1 MQSGFRFRLYP
12 TPEQASRLLQW
23 IGCQRFIYNAKVS
36 EDQYFRVFARKS
48 LSHVGQFAPQDQQYS
63 HFITET
69 TPWLR
74 EVPSQVLRNGAV
86 RWRQA
91 YSRYWKKLG
100 GRPKIQKRHG
110 TQGVW
115 LTSELFRFEQM
126 AKSEAGEMTYRLHV
140 GTRKC
145 PVGVVRYTA
154 HRAHAI
160 PASITLSIDAG
171 HWYVSFTNDD
181 GVPEP
186 SEAETADW
194 LAAFSEEELRARTV
208 GVDRGV
214 VIPFACSNGSQFDLK
229 PVERDRIAKKQ
240 AAARRWQR
248 KLARRTQGGANR
260 RKAAQRVNRL
270 RRYEK
275 NVRRDF
281 AHQTSH
287 ALVTDTKAHL
297 IVFEALGI
305 QRMTRKP
312 KAKRDAQG
320 RWENNGSRA
329 KAGLNRSILG
339 SAWGTTKVYTEYK
352 ARRAGKLVVEVAPHH
367 TSQECAQCGH
377 THPDNRHSQAGFV
390 CQRCG
395 HTDNADHNAGC
406 NIAQRGVSL
415 VLSGEFKP
423 RQTKRVMRMRKKTV
437 GADCSEFTLGEIA
450 VSRGAGNSAV
460 LRSMNQETPTSTAI
474 GG

>member
-12 TPEQASRLLQW
+12 TPAQASRLLQW

-36 EDQYFRVFARKS
+36 EDRYFRVFARKS
-48 LSHVGQFAPQDQQYS
+48 LEHVGQFAPQDQRYS
-63 HFITET
+63 HFITEA

-86 RWRQA
+86 RWKQA
-91 YSRYWKKLG
+91 YSRYWRKLG

-126 AKSEAGEMTYRLHV
+126 DKSEAGEIAYRLHV

-160 PASITLSIDAG
+160 PASITLSIEAG
-171 HWYVSFTNDD
+171 RWYLSFTNDD

-194 LAAFSEEELRARTV
+194 LAAFSEDELKARTV

-214 VIPFACSNGSQFDLK
+214 AIPFACSNGSQFDLK
-229 PVERDRIAKKQ
+229 PIERDRIAKKH

-260 RKAAQRVNRL
+260 RKASQRIASL

-275 NVRRDF
+275 DVRRDF

-287 ALVTDTKAHL
+287 ALVTDPKALL
-297 IVFEALGI
+297 IVFEALGV

-320 RWENNGSRA
+320 RWEKNGSRA
-329 KAGLNRSILG
+329 KAALNRSILG
-339 SAWGTTKVYTEYK
+339 SAWSKTKVCTEYK

-377 THPDNRHSQAGFV
+377 THPDNRRSQAGFV
-390 CQRCG
+390 CQCCG
-395 HTDNADHNAGC
+395 HTDNADHNAGR
-406 NIAQRGVSL
+406 NIARRGVSL
-415 VLSGEFKP
+415 VRSGEFKP

-460 LRSMNQETPTSTAI
+460 LRSMNQETPTSSAV

>member
-12 TPEQASRLLQW
+12 TPEQASRLLRW

-36 EDQYFRVFARKS
+36 EDRYFRVFARKS
-48 LSHVGQFAPQDQQYS
+48 LQHAGQFAPQDQQYS
-63 HFITET
+63 HFITEA

-86 RWRQA
+86 RWKQA

-100 GRPKIQKRHG
+100 GRPTIQKRHG
-110 TQGVW
+110 AQGVW
-115 LTSELFRFEQM
+115 LTSELFRFEQVV
-126 AKSEAGEMTYRLHV
+126 EPQTGEIAYRLHV
-140 GTRKC
+140 GNRKY

-160 PASITLSIDAG
+160 PASITLSVDAG
-171 HWYVSFTNDD
+171 RWYLSLTNEDD
-181 GVPEP
+181 VPEP
-186 SEAETADW
+186 TDAETVEW
-194 LAAFSEEELRARTV
+194 LSSFAEDELRARTV

-214 VIPFACSNGSQFDLK
+214 AIPFACSNGSQFDLMS
-229 PVERDRIAKKQ
+229 VQRARIAKKQ

-248 KLARRTQGGANR
+248 KLSRRIKGGTNR
-260 RKAAQRVNRL
+260 RKATHRIACL

-275 NVRRDF
+275 DVRRDF

-287 ALVTDTKAHL
+287 ALVADPKALL
-297 IVFEALGI
+297 IVFEALSV
-305 QRMTRKP
+305 QRMTKKP
-312 KAKRDAQG
+312 KAKQIGPG
-320 RWENNGSRA
+320 RWEKNGARA

-339 SAWGTTKVYTEYK
+339 SAWSTTKAHTEYK

-367 TSQECAQCGH
+367 TSQACAQCGH
-377 THPDNRHSQAGFV
+377 THPDNRRLQAEFV

-395 HTDNADHNAGC
+395 HTDNADHNAGR

-415 VLSGEFKP
+415 ILSGGFKP
-423 RQTKRVMRMRKKTV
+423 KDKKRVMRMRKKTV
-437 GADCSEFTLGEIA
+437 GAGCSEFTLGEIA
-450 VSRGAGNSAV
+450 VSRGAGNGTA
-460 LRSMNQETPTSTAI
+460 LRSMNQETPTSTAV